1 MSALLYAI
9 ESWIMAVI
17 GMAWLSIRT
26 FYEFRSF
33 IEEYLLYSQ
42 IVLATLHLVLASV
55 SNDRNNLCK
64 AYFTI
69 NLTHLLL
76 AIYCMIDSFYEFNT
90 SIIQTNAENVPLF
103 SNTSTACCPN
113 TNISIWNRQIYFGG
127 LQLFVI
133 PMSITTAFQTIQVI
147 IAAGGLLN
155 TQTTLWPGTS
165 LGYIIITFASII
177 MSLKYS
183 GFFHLPCPD
192 GTITIFSGYIT
203 LQICLIL
210 WIFTTSFPII
220 ALADSLIQPPK
231 AKLLWNLLGSG
242 VIALFLFTVYINM
255 KGSNI
260 ITYPWCVLVIIG
272 FIPILY
278 TFYDSTKPHDL
289 EIPLQHIRER
299 IRNRTRFV
307 MPIQTDTIL
316 HVDQRKNSKRD

>member
-42 IVLATLHLVLASV
+42 IVLATLHLVIASV
-55 SNDRNNLCK
+55 TNDKNNICR
-64 AYFTI
+64 AYFVI
-69 NLTHLLL
+69 NLTHWLL
-76 AIYCMIDSFYEFNT
+76 AVYCMVDSSYEFDT

-103 SNTSTACCPN
+103 TNTSTACCPN

-127 LQLFVI
+127 LQFFMI
-133 PMSITTAFQTIQVI
+133 PMSITIAFQTIQVI
-147 IAAGGLLN
+147 IAAGGLLH
-155 TQTTLWPGTS
+155 TQTTLWPGVS

-183 GFFHLPCPD
+183 GFFHPPCPD
-192 GTITIFSGYIT
+192 GTITILSGYIT
-203 LQICLIL
+203 LQIYLVL

-220 ALADSLIQPPK
+220 AFADSLIQPAK
-231 AKLLWNLLGSG
+231 ARLIWNLLGAG
-242 VIALFLFTVYINM
+242 VITLFTFTVYINM
-255 KGSNI
+255 KGSNL
-260 ITYPWCVLVIIG
+260 ITYPWCAFVATG
-272 FIPILY
+272 FLPILY
-278 TFYDSTKPHDL
+278 TFYDITKPHDL
-289 EIPLQHIRER
+289 EIPLQHIREK

-316 HVDQRKNSKRD
+316 QVDQRKNSKKD